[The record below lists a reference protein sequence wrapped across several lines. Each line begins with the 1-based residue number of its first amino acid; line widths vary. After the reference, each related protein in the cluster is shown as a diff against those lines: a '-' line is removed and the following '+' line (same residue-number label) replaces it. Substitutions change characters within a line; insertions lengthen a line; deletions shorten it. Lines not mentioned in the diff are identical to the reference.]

1 MALLFIIYLTNMHKM
16 LYNSYDYTFGGEAM
30 PVAAIITNIK
40 KDPNGLY
47 TKKVAQIL
55 SGKYDIIF
63 DSDYTDETI
72 CKMYEECDVAVV
84 LGGDGTLL
92 SAADM
97 ASLYNVP
104 LLGIN
109 LGHLGFMADVEEKN
123 IELSLKSFLDG
134 EYKIDHRF
142 MIDAFIE
149 KKDGSKLTL
158 TALNDV
164 VVTRASYQRM
174 VAFDIKVNGDN
185 LATYQG
191 DGLVVATP
199 TGSTAYSMSAGGP
212 VIDPSLEVCVITPV
226 CPHTMSSKPVIVP
239 GDAEIQIDFKSTF
252 DDKAMLTAD
261 GKEGIRLCEGDVIK
275 IKGSKRK
282 LGLIRL
288 LNRSFYD
295 ILNLKLQG

>member
-1 MALLFIIYLTNMHKM
+1 M
-16 LYNSYDYTFGGEAM
+16 LYNSYDYTFGGESV
-30 PVAAIITNIK
+30 PTAAIITNRK

-47 TKKVAQIL
+47 TKKVADIL
-55 SGKYDIIF
+55 KRKYRVLF
-63 DSDYTDETI
+63 DSDYSEDDVY
-72 CKMYEECDVAVV
+72 KMYEESDVAVV

-92 SAADM
+92 SASDK
-97 ASLYNVP
+97 ASSFDVP

-123 IELSLKSFLDG
+123 IEASLNTFLDG
-134 EYKIDHRF
+134 GYKIDRRF
-142 MIDAFIE
+142 MIDALIE
-149 KKDGSKLTL
+149 KKDGSRLTIS
-158 TALNDV
+158 ALNDI

-212 VIDPSLEVCVITPV
+212 VVDPSLEVCIITPV

-239 GDAEIQIDFKSTF
+239 GQAEIRIDFKSTF
-252 DDKAMLTAD
+252 DDKSMLTAD
-261 GKEGIRLCEGDVIK
+261 GKEGIGLCEGDVIK
-275 IKGSKRK
+275 IKGSERK

>member
-1 MALLFIIYLTNMHKM
+1 M
-16 LYNSYDYTFGGEAM
+16 LYNSYDYTFGGESV
-30 PVAAIITNIK
+30 PTAAIITNRK

-47 TKKVAQIL
+47 TKKVADIL
-55 SGKYDIIF
+55 KRKYTVLF
-63 DSDYTDETI
+63 DSDYSEDDVY
-72 CKMYEECDVAVV
+72 KMYEESDVAVV

-92 SAADM
+92 SASDK
-97 ASLYNVP
+97 ASSFDVP

-123 IELSLKSFLDG
+123 IEASLDTFLDG
-134 EYKIDHRF
+134 GYKIDRRF
-142 MIDAFIE
+142 MIDALIE
-149 KKDGSKLTL
+149 KKDGSRLTIS
-158 TALNDV
+158 ALNDI

-212 VIDPSLEVCVITPV
+212 VVDPSLEVCIITPV

-239 GDAEIQIDFKSTF
+239 GQAEIRIDFKSTF

-261 GKEGIRLCEGDVIK
+261 GKEGIGLCEGDVIK
-275 IKGSKRK
+275 IKGSERK

>member
-1 MALLFIIYLTNMHKM
+1 MHNMM
-16 LYNSYDYTFGGEAM
+16 YNLYDYTLRGEIM
-30 PVAAIITNIK
+30 PTAAIITNQK
-40 KDPNGLY
+40 KDSQGTY
-47 TKKVAQIL
+47 TKKVADIL
-55 SGKYDIIF
+55 SEKYDILF
-63 DSDYTDETI
+63 DGNYTKETLY
-72 CKMYEECDVAVV
+72 KMYESADIAVV
-84 LGGDGTLL
+84 MGGDGTLL
-92 SAADM
+92 SASDM

-123 IELSLKSFLDG
+123 IEESLKSFMEG
-134 EYKIDHRF
+134 AYTIDRRF
-142 MIDAFIE
+142 MIDALIE
-149 KKDGSKLTL
+149 KKDGSSLNL
-158 TALNDV
+158 TALNDI

-212 VIDPSLEVCVITPV
+212 VVDPSLEVCVITPV

-239 GDAEIQIDFKSTF
+239 GNAEIQIDFKSTF

>member
-1 MALLFIIYLTNMHKM
+1 MHKM
-16 LYNSYDYTFGGEAM
+16 LYNSYDYTFGGE
-30 PVAAIITNIK
+30 PVPTAAIITNRK
-40 KDPNGLY
+40 KDPKGLY
-47 TKKVAQIL
+47 TKKVADIL
-55 SGKYDIIF
+55 KRKYTVLF
-63 DSDYTDETI
+63 DSDYSEDNI
-72 CKMYEECDVAVV
+72 YKMFKESDVAVV

-92 SAADM
+92 SASDM
-97 ASLYNVP
+97 ASSFDVP

-123 IELSLKSFLDG
+123 IEESLNTFLDG
-134 EYKIDHRF
+134 GYKIDRRF

-149 KKDGSKLTL
+149 KKDGSRLTIS
-158 TALNDV
+158 ALNDI

-212 VIDPSLEVCVITPV
+212 VVDPSLEVCIITPV

-239 GDAEIQIDFKSTF
+239 GQAEIQIDFKSTF

-261 GKEGIRLCEGDVIK
+261 GKEGIGLCEGDVIK
-275 IKGSKRK
+275 IKGSERK

>member
-1 MALLFIIYLTNMHKM
+1 MHNVM
-16 LYNSYDYTFGGEAM
+16 YNLYDYTLRGEIM
-30 PVAAIITNIK
+30 PTAAIITNQK
-40 KDPNGLY
+40 KDSQGTY
-47 TKKVAQIL
+47 TKMVADIL
-55 SGKYDIIF
+55 SEKYDILF
-63 DSDYTDETI
+63 DGDYTEETLY
-72 CKMYEECDVAVV
+72 KMYESADIAVV

-97 ASLYNVP
+97 ASLYDVP

-123 IELSLKSFLDG
+123 IEKSLKSFMEG
-134 EYKIDHRF
+134 AYTIDRRF
-142 MIDAFIE
+142 MVDALIE
-149 KKDGSKLTL
+149 KKDGSCLTL
-158 TALNDV
+158 TALNDI

-174 VAFDIKVNGDN
+174 VAFDIMVNGDN

-212 VIDPSLEVCVITPV
+212 VVDPSLEVCVITPV

-239 GDAEIQIDFKSTF
+239 GNAEIQIDFKSTF

>member
-1 MALLFIIYLTNMHKM
+1 M
-16 LYNSYDYTFGGEAM
+16 LYNSYDYTFGGESV
-30 PVAAIITNIK
+30 PTAAIITNRK

-47 TKKVAQIL
+47 TKKVADIL
-55 SGKYDIIF
+55 KRKYTVLF
-63 DSDYTDETI
+63 DSDYSEDNI
-72 CKMYEECDVAVV
+72 YKMFKESDVAVV

-92 SAADM
+92 SASDM
-97 ASLYNVP
+97 ASSFDVP

-123 IELSLKSFLDG
+123 IEESLNTFLDG
-134 EYKIDHRF
+134 GYKIDRRF

-149 KKDGSKLTL
+149 KKDGSRLTIS
-158 TALNDV
+158 ALNDI

-212 VIDPSLEVCVITPV
+212 VVDPSLEVCIITPV

-239 GDAEIQIDFKSTF
+239 GQAEIQIDFKSTF

-261 GKEGIRLCEGDVIK
+261 GKEGIGLCEGDVIK
-275 IKGSKRK
+275 IKGSERK

>member
-1 MALLFIIYLTNMHKM
+1 MHNLM
-16 LYNSYDYTFGGEAM
+16 YNLYDYTLRGEVM
-30 PVAAIITNIK
+30 PTAAIITNRK
-40 KDPNGLY
+40 KDSQGTY
-47 TKKVAQIL
+47 TKKVADIL
-55 SGKYDIIF
+55 SEKYDILF
-63 DSDYTDETI
+63 DGDYTEDNL
-72 CKMYEECDVAVV
+72 CKMYESADVAVV

-97 ASLYNVP
+97 ASLYDVP

-123 IELSLKSFLDG
+123 IEESLKSFMEG
-134 EYKIDHRF
+134 AYNIDRRF
-142 MIDAFIE
+142 MIDALIE
-149 KKDGSKLTL
+149 KKDGSCLTL
-158 TALNDV
+158 TALNDI

-174 VAFDIKVNGDN
+174 VAFDIKVSGDN

-212 VIDPSLEVCVITPV
+212 VVDPSLEVCVITPV

-239 GDAEIQIDFKSTF
+239 GSAEIQIDFKSTF

-275 IKGSKRK
+275 IKGSERK
-282 LGLIRL
+282 LGLVRL

>member
-1 MALLFIIYLTNMHKM
+1 
-16 LYNSYDYTFGGEAM
+16 M
-30 PVAAIITNIK
+30 PTAAIITNRK
-40 KDPNGLY
+40 KDPDGLY
-47 TKKVAQIL
+47 TKKVADIL
-55 SGKYDIIF
+55 KRKYTVLF
-63 DSDYTDETI
+63 DSDYSEDNI
-72 CKMYEECDVAVV
+72 YKMFKESDVAVV

-92 SAADM
+92 SASDM
-97 ASLYNVP
+97 ASSFDVP

-123 IELSLKSFLDG
+123 IEESLNTFLDG
-134 EYKIDHRF
+134 GYKIDRRF

-149 KKDGSKLTL
+149 KKDGSRLTIS
-158 TALNDV
+158 ALNDI

-212 VIDPSLEVCVITPV
+212 VVDPSLEVCIITPV

-239 GDAEIQIDFKSTF
+239 GQAEIQIDFKSTF

-261 GKEGIRLCEGDVIK
+261 GKEGIGLCEGDVIK
-275 IKGSKRK
+275 IKGSERK

>member
-1 MALLFIIYLTNMHKM
+1 
-16 LYNSYDYTFGGEAM
+16 M
-30 PVAAIITNIK
+30 PTAAIITNRK

-47 TKKVAQIL
+47 TKKVADIL
-55 SGKYDIIF
+55 KRKYTVLF
-63 DSDYTDETI
+63 DSDYSEDDI
-72 CKMYEECDVAVV
+72 YKMYEESDVAVV

-92 SAADM
+92 SASDV
-97 ASLYNVP
+97 ASMYDVP

-123 IELSLKSFLDG
+123 IEASLNTFLDG
-134 EYKIDHRF
+134 GYKIDRRF
-142 MIDAFIE
+142 MIDALIE
-149 KKDGSKLTL
+149 KKDGSRLTIS
-158 TALNDV
+158 ALNDI

-212 VIDPSLEVCVITPV
+212 VVDPSLEVCIITPV

-239 GDAEIQIDFKSTF
+239 GQAEIQIDFKSTF

-261 GKEGIRLCEGDVIK
+261 GKEGIGLCEGDVIK
-275 IKGSKRK
+275 IKGSEKK

-295 ILNLKLQG
+295 ILSLKLQG

>member
-1 MALLFIIYLTNMHKM
+1 MHKM
-16 LYNSYDYTFGGEAM
+16 LYNSYDYTFGGESV
-30 PVAAIITNIK
+30 PTAAIITNRK

-47 TKKVAQIL
+47 TKKVADIL
-55 SGKYDIIF
+55 KRKYRVLF
-63 DSDYTDETI
+63 DSDYSEDDVY
-72 CKMYEECDVAVV
+72 KMYEESDVAVV

-92 SAADM
+92 SASDK
-97 ASLYNVP
+97 ASSFDVP

-123 IELSLKSFLDG
+123 IEASLNTFLDG
-134 EYKIDHRF
+134 GYKIDRRF
-142 MIDAFIE
+142 MIDALIE
-149 KKDGSKLTL
+149 KKDGSRLTIS
-158 TALNDV
+158 ALNDI

-212 VIDPSLEVCVITPV
+212 VVDPSLEVCIITPV

-239 GDAEIQIDFKSTF
+239 GQAEIRIDFKSTF
-252 DDKAMLTAD
+252 DDKSMLTAD
-261 GKEGIRLCEGDVIK
+261 GKEGIGLCEGDVIK
-275 IKGSKRK
+275 IKGSERK

>member
-1 MALLFIIYLTNMHKM
+1 
-16 LYNSYDYTFGGEAM
+16 M
-30 PVAAIITNIK
+30 PKAAIITNTK
-40 KDPNGLY
+40 KDATGKY
-47 TKKVAQIL
+47 TKAVAEIL
-55 SGKYDIIF
+55 SEKYEVLY
-63 DSDYTDETI
+63 DSNYTKETLHT
-72 CKMYEECDVAVV
+72 MYENADVAVV

-92 SAADM
+92 STADM
-97 ASLYNVP
+97 ACLYNVP

-109 LGHLGFMADVEEKN
+109 LGHLGFMADVEEN
-123 IELSLKSFLDG
+123 SIEASLKSFLKD

-142 MIDAFIE
+142 MIEAKIN
-149 KKDGSKLTL
+149 KKDGSQLFL
-158 TALNDV
+158 TALNDI

-174 VAFDIKVNGDN
+174 VAFDIKVSGDN

-212 VIDPSLEVCVITPV
+212 VVDPSLEVCVITPV

-239 GDAEIQIDFKSTF
+239 GNAEIQIDFKSTF

-275 IKGSKRK
+275 IKGSSKK
-282 LGLIRL
+282 LGLVRL

>member
-1 MALLFIIYLTNMHKM
+1 
-16 LYNSYDYTFGGEAM
+16 
-30 PVAAIITNIK
+30 
-40 KDPNGLY
+40 
-47 TKKVAQIL
+47 
-55 SGKYDIIF
+55 
-63 DSDYTDETI
+63 
-72 CKMYEECDVAVV
+72 
-84 LGGDGTLL
+84 
-92 SAADM
+92 
-97 ASLYNVP
+97 VP

-109 LGHLGFMADVEEKN
+109 LGHLGFMAD
-123 IELSLKSFLDG
+123 IELANMENALNDFANGKYHTD
-134 EYKIDHRF
+134 YRF
-142 MIDAFIE
+142 MLDAVIE
-149 KKDGSKLTL
+149 KTDGSVQKI
-158 TALNDV
+158 TALNDI

-185 LATYQG
+185 LATNQG

-212 VIDPSLEVCVITPV
+212 VVDPSLEVCIITPV

-239 GDAEIQIDFKSTF
+239 GQAEIRIDFKSTF

-261 GKEGIRLCEGDVIK
+261 GKEGTGLCEGDVIK
-275 IKGSKRK
+275 IKGSERK

>member
-1 MALLFIIYLTNMHKM
+1 
-16 LYNSYDYTFGGEAM
+16 M
-30 PVAAIITNIK
+30 PTAAIITNRK

-47 TKKVAQIL
+47 TKKVADIL
-55 SGKYDIIF
+55 KRKYTVLF
-63 DSDYTDETI
+63 DSDYSEDNI
-72 CKMYEECDVAVV
+72 YKMFKESDVAVV

-92 SAADM
+92 SASDM
-97 ASLYNVP
+97 ASSFDVP

-123 IELSLKSFLDG
+123 IEASLNTFLDG
-134 EYKIDHRF
+134 GYKIDRRF

-149 KKDGSKLTL
+149 KKDGSRLTIS
-158 TALNDV
+158 ALNDI

-212 VIDPSLEVCVITPV
+212 VVDPSLEVCIITPV

-239 GDAEIQIDFKSTF
+239 GQAEIQIDFKSTF

-261 GKEGIRLCEGDVIK
+261 GKEGIGLCEGDVIK
-275 IKGSKRK
+275 IKGSERK